1 MKEIIQTMYNP
12 LPDRLTIQP
21 SLISGLGLFAI
32 KGIAQG
38 TNLGTTHIKVDEKIF
53 RTPLGGFINCD
64 ENANCVKI
72 EMRTEGSITD
82 KWNLVTL
89 RTITAGE
96 ELTLK
101 YTFYT
106 IPKDFLEEAE
116 KEKKELEESY
126 QESKRQ
132 TEERKEKERHTNP
145 LDSFSDDLQK
155 SIKESRRQT
164 KERKN
169 FHAKAIDGYSE

>member
-1 MKEIIQTMYNP
+1 MYNP
-12 LPDRLTIQP
+12 LPPRLTIRP
-21 SLISGLGLFAI
+21 SSISGLGLFATA
-32 KGIAQG
+32 GIAQG
-38 TNLGTTHIKVDEKIF
+38 TNLGTTHLKVDGEII

-64 ENANCVKI
+64 ENANCVKV

-89 RTITAGE
+89 RNISKDE

-106 IPKDFLEEAE
+106 VTKDFLEEAE

-126 QESKRQ
+126 KESVRQ
-132 TEERKEKERHTNP
+132 ANERKE
-145 LDSFSDDLQK
+145 
-155 SIKESRRQT
+155 
-164 KERKN
+164 
-169 FHAKAIDGYSE
+169 

>member
-1 MKEIIQTMYNP
+1 MYNP
-12 LPDRLTIQP
+12 LPPRLTIKT

-32 KGIAQG
+32 AGIAQG
-38 TNLGTTHIKVDEKIF
+38 TNLGTTHIKVDGIIF

-64 ENANCVKI
+64 ENANCVKV
-72 EMRTEGSITD
+72 EMITEGSITD

-89 RTITAGE
+89 KNITSCE

-106 IPKDFLEEAE
+106 VTKDFLEEAE

-126 QESKRQ
+126 QES
-132 TEERKEKERHTNP
+132 
-145 LDSFSDDLQK
+145 
-155 SIKESRRQT
+155 IRQT
-164 KERKN
+164 KERTK
-169 FHAKAIDGYSE
+169 

>member
-1 MKEIIQTMYNP
+1 MYNP
-12 LPDRLTIQP
+12 LPPRLTIKR
-21 SLISGLGLFAI
+21 SLISGLGLFATA
-32 KGIAQG
+32 GIAQG
-38 TNLGTTHIKVDEKIF
+38 TNLGTTHIKIDGEII

-64 ENANCVKI
+64 ENANCVKV

-89 RTITAGE
+89 RNITSGE

-126 QESKRQ
+126 QESV
-132 TEERKEKERHTNP
+132 
-145 LDSFSDDLQK
+145 
-155 SIKESRRQT
+155 RQT
-164 KERKN
+164 KERTK
-169 FHAKAIDGYSE
+169 

>member
-1 MKEIIQTMYNP
+1 MYNP
-12 LPDRLTIQP
+12 LPPRLTIKP
-21 SLISGLGLFAI
+21 SLISGLGLFATA
-32 KGIAQG
+32 GIAQG
-38 TNLGTTHIKVDEKIF
+38 TNLGTTHIKVDGKII

-64 ENANCVKI
+64 ENANCVKV

-89 RTITAGE
+89 RNITSEE

-106 IPKDFLEEAE
+106 VTKDFLEEAE

-126 QESKRQ
+126 QES
-132 TEERKEKERHTNP
+132 
-145 LDSFSDDLQK
+145 
-155 SIKESRRQT
+155 IRQT
-164 KERKN
+164 KERT
-169 FHAKAIDGYSE
+169 E

>member
-1 MKEIIQTMYNP
+1 MKKLYHP
-12 LPDRLTIQP
+12 LPPRLTIKP
-21 SLISGLGLFAI
+21 SLISGLGLFATA
-32 KGIAQG
+32 GIAQG
-38 TNLGTTHIKVDEKIF
+38 TNLGTTHIKVDDIIF

-64 ENANCVKI
+64 EDANCVKV

-89 RTITAGE
+89 KTIYNGE

-126 QESKRQ
+126 
-132 TEERKEKERHTNP
+132 
-145 LDSFSDDLQK
+145 
-155 SIKESRRQT
+155 KESQRQT

-169 FHAKAIDGYSE
+169 FHPRAIDGYSE

>member
-1 MKEIIQTMYNP
+1 MYNP
-12 LPDRLTIQP
+12 LPSRLTIQP
-21 SLISGLGLFAI
+21 SLISGLGLFATA
-32 KGIAQG
+32 GIAQG
-38 TNLGTTHIKVDEKIF
+38 TNLGTTHIKVDGEII

-64 ENANCVKI
+64 ENANCVKTK
-72 EMRTEGSITD
+72 MRTEGSITN

-89 RTITAGE
+89 KTIYSGE

-126 QESKRQ
+126 QESV
-132 TEERKEKERHTNP
+132 
-145 LDSFSDDLQK
+145 
-155 SIKESRRQT
+155 RQT
-164 KERKN
+164 KERTK
-169 FHAKAIDGYSE
+169 

>member
-1 MKEIIQTMYNP
+1 MYNP
-12 LPDRLTIQP
+12 LPPRLTIKT
-21 SLISGLGLFAI
+21 SLISGLGLFATA
-32 KGIAQG
+32 GIAQG
-38 TNLGTTHIKVDEKIF
+38 TNLGTTHIKVDGTIF

-89 RTITAGE
+89 RNINSGE

-106 IPKDFLEEAE
+106 VKKDFLEEVE

-126 QESKRQ
+126 QESV
-132 TEERKEKERHTNP
+132 
-145 LDSFSDDLQK
+145 
-155 SIKESRRQT
+155 RQT
-164 KERKN
+164 KERT
-169 FHAKAIDGYSE
+169 

>member
-1 MKEIIQTMYNP
+1 MYNP
-12 LPDRLTIQP
+12 LPPRLTIKP
-21 SLISGLGLFAI
+21 SSISGLGLFATE
-32 KGIAQG
+32 GIAQG
-38 TNLGTTHIKVDEKIF
+38 TNLGTTHLKVDGEII

-89 RTITAGE
+89 RNISNDE

-106 IPKDFLEEAE
+106 VTKDFLEEAE

-126 QESKRQ
+126 KESVRQ
-132 TEERKEKERHTNP
+132 ANERKE
-145 LDSFSDDLQK
+145 
-155 SIKESRRQT
+155 
-164 KERKN
+164 
-169 FHAKAIDGYSE
+169 

>member
-1 MKEIIQTMYNP
+1 MYNP
-12 LPDRLTIQP
+12 LPPRLTIKS
-21 SLISGLGLFAI
+21 SLISGLGLFATA
-32 KGIAQG
+32 GIAQG
-38 TNLGTTHIKVDEKIF
+38 TNLGTTHIKVDGTIF

-64 ENANCVKI
+64 EDANCVKV

-89 RTITAGE
+89 RNITSGE

-106 IPKDFLEEAE
+106 VPKDFLKETQ

-126 QESKRQ
+126 QES
-132 TEERKEKERHTNP
+132 
-145 LDSFSDDLQK
+145 
-155 SIKESRRQT
+155 IRQT
-164 KERKN
+164 KERT
-169 FHAKAIDGYSE
+169 

>member
-1 MKEIIQTMYNP
+1 MKKLYHP
-12 LPDRLTIQP
+12 LPPRLTIKP
-21 SLISGLGLFAI
+21 SLISGLGLFATA
-32 KGIAQG
+32 GIAQG
-38 TNLGTTHIKVDEKIF
+38 TNLGTTHIKVDDTIF

-64 ENANCVKI
+64 EDANCVKV

-82 KWNLVTL
+82 KWNLLTL
-89 RTITAGE
+89 RNIRNGE

-126 QESKRQ
+126 QESQ
-132 TEERKEKERHTNP
+132 
-145 LDSFSDDLQK
+145 
-155 SIKESRRQT
+155 RQT

>member
-1 MKEIIQTMYNP
+1 MYNP
-12 LPDRLTIQP
+12 LPPRLTIKT
-21 SLISGLGLFAI
+21 SLISGLGLFATA
-32 KGIAQG
+32 GIAQG
-38 TNLGTTHIKVDEKIF
+38 TNLGTTHIKVDGELI

-72 EMRTEGSITD
+72 KMRTEGSITD

-89 RTITAGE
+89 RNITSGE

-106 IPKDFLEEAE
+106 VPKDFLEEAE

-126 QESKRQ
+126 QESM
-132 TEERKEKERHTNP
+132 
-145 LDSFSDDLQK
+145 
-155 SIKESRRQT
+155 RQT
-164 KERKN
+164 KERKH
-169 FHAKAIDGYSE
+169 FHPKAIDGYGD

>member
-1 MKEIIQTMYNP
+1 MYNP
-12 LPDRLTIQP
+12 LPPRLTIKT
-21 SLISGLGLFAI
+21 SLISGLGLFATA
-32 KGIAQG
+32 GIAQG
-38 TNLGTTHIKVDEKIF
+38 TNLGTTHIKVDGEII

-72 EMRTEGSITD
+72 EMRTEGSISD

-89 RTITAGE
+89 RNITSGE

-106 IPKDFLEEAE
+106 IKKDFLEEAE

-126 QESKRQ
+126 
-132 TEERKEKERHTNP
+132 
-145 LDSFSDDLQK
+145 
-155 SIKESRRQT
+155 KESVRQT
-164 KERKN
+164 KERVK
-169 FHAKAIDGYSE
+169 